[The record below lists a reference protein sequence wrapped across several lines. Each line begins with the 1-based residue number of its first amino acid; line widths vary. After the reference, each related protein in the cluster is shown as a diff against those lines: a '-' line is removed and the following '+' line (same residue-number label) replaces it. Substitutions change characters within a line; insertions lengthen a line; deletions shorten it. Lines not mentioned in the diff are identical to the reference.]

1 MEPQL
6 QQHYIEQY
14 IKAYNNFDVDGMLE
28 HLHEAIEFKNI
39 SNGEVNIQIN
49 GIVAFRQQA
58 EQAKQFFQTREQRI
72 TNLIIGD
79 NNITVGVDYQA
90 VLATHLPNGMKK
102 GDTLALQGKSI
113 FQFQDNKIISITD
126 IS

>member
-14 IKAYNNFDVDGMLE
+14 IKAYNTFDVDGMLE
-28 HLHEAIEFKNI
+28 RLHEAIEFKNI
-39 SNGEVNIQIN
+39 SNGEVNTQIN
-49 GIVAFRQQA
+49 GIAAFRQQA

-72 TNLIIGD
+72 TNLTFGD
-79 NNITVGVDYQA
+79 TTTTIDIDYQA
-90 VLATHLPNGMKK
+90 VLAIDLPNGMKK

-113 FQFQDNKIISITD
+113 FQFQDDKIISITD
-126 IS
+126 IA